1 MSIFNQK
8 NRIVSAQVA
17 YAGKINHARTRTKC
31 VLLAVVPS
39 ARCRPS
45 PLERIGG
52 ERSEPPQDRQD
63 GREEINTDPEK
74 ARPTSDCVICA
85 RLIIIAL
92 GECGEPVCSQSRWA
106 RSRLCGLCEVRG
118 PAFTAWA
125 GSQNPGSLLLRPAR
139 ARDHPGNP
147 VTQSATSTD
156 HYPHESGAHADLSKG
171 FDCERKGRIQDKDGT
186 GLKSGPGGDS
196 LGAAGWAVRKKAPA
210 N

>member
-1 MSIFNQK
+1 M
-8 NRIVSAQVA
+8 
-17 YAGKINHARTRTKC
+17 
-31 VLLAVVPS
+31 LLAVVPS

-125 GSQNPGSLLLRPAR
+125 GSQNPGSLLLSRPGPGPFWQSCDPE
-139 ARDHPGNP
+139 RD
-147 VTQSATSTD
+147 QYRSL
-156 HYPHESGAHADLSKG
+156 PHESGAHADLSKG

>member
-92 GECGEPVCSQSRWA
+92 GECCEPVCSQSRWA

-125 GSQNPGSLLLRPAR
+125 GSQNPGSLLLSRP
-139 ARDHPGNP
+139 
-147 VTQSATSTD
+147 
-156 HYPHESGAHADLSKG
+156 
-171 FDCERKGRIQDKDGT
+171 
-186 GLKSGPGGDS
+186 GPGPFWQSCDPERDQYRS
-196 LGAAGWAVRKKAPA
+196 LPPRIRGPCRSKQGLRLRKERQDTR
-210 N
+210 